1 LRNYKSCL
9 KIAPIIPYAEEG
21 VEVTQ
26 KVRRH
31 KDDTKTFEELTY
43 NEQALA
49 MNMTALQFRKQLAAH
64 LRRAE
69 QEDRVVEDVLRVRLG
84 LLKKILDDFPE
95 PKISIQLSKAT
106 S

>member
-1 LRNYKSCL
+1 M
-9 KIAPIIPYAEEG
+9 
-21 VEVTQ
+21 TQ